1 MGKDVTDKS
10 DGTAEHEEKPE
21 VQSVREEN
29 RRLFELVDRLIATQ
43 ESEQRHRKIIESEL
57 QQMKF
62 ALVKKSSDAENDAT
76 ESPDASELGK
86 NFEQLLEK
94 FGAGLEEKLLA
105 RLDDVEDGLRAPAID
120 PVAAGARDPRANEE
134 LVSTIWKMIAPLGG
148 ELERLSSTMQDIGQ
162 QVDQAKAESPLATT
176 EITQELKALSEEVK
190 QLRGEGSAVQQDS
203 GETSKVLEG
212 LSDRL
217 DEVGQSLKDL
227 AARQND
233 AQVQTETRLRDL
245 VESHMERLN
254 RQWAGQIAAFQRS
267 VDDLLLDRAPHSKLV
282 AQDLSDIDS
291 EITASDNGE
300 SSDAQDTTPNVVTGD
315 FGSSQKVETSA
326 ASDSKEPEAGSG
338 GMSPDLEREMRA
350 MDAGNE
356 ASLKSIDVKEALSE
370 GLGADVSSIAAE
382 GPNTE
387 DALLTKPADW
397 CIGKEAEEEAI
408 LLSHPIVAD
417 GDEKDT
423 LAEPEAESSKQAEQ
437 ANETA
442 AATSGRREID
452 LRAFKD
458 LRLSSE
464 PVDGEDSTAK
474 LPTGERAPSYENAPA
489 EASLTRFVRLIRAR
503 KRSSPS

>member
-10 DGTAEHEEKPE
+10 DATAESDEKPE

-43 ESEQRHRKIIESEL
+43 ESEQRHRKVIESEL

-62 ALVKKSSDAENDAT
+62 ALVKKSTGAENDAT
-76 ESPDASELGK
+76 EPLDTSKFGE
-86 NFEQLLEK
+86 NFEKLLESL
-94 FGAGLEEKLLA
+94 GAGLEEKFLA
-105 RLDDVEDGLRAPAID
+105 RLDEVEERLTASAPEPD
-120 PVAAGARDPRANEE
+120 AAGSEDPKATED
-134 LVSTIWKMIAPLGG
+134 LVNTIWKMIAPLGG

-162 QVDQAKAESPLATT
+162 QVDQSKTESPLANTA
-176 EITQELKALSEEVK
+176 IAQELKALSEEVQ
-190 QLRGEGSAVQQDS
+190 QLRGEGSPVQQDG
-203 GETSKVLEG
+203 GEKNEILEG

-217 DEVGQSLKDL
+217 DEIGQSLKDL
-227 AARQND
+227 TARQND
-233 AQVQTETRLRDL
+233 AQVQAETLLRDL
-245 VESHMERLN
+245 VENHMERLS
-254 RQWAGQIAAFQRS
+254 REWAGQIAGFQRS
-267 VDDLLLDRAPHSKLV
+267 VDDLLLDRAPRTKPIT
-282 AQDLSDIDS
+282 QDLSDIDS
-291 EITASDNGE
+291 EVTASGNGQ
-300 SSDAQDTTPNVVTGD
+300 SSDPQDATPNVVTGD
-315 FGSSQKVETSA
+315 FGSSQKMEASP
-326 ASDSKEPEAGSG
+326 ASDSKEPEVGSG

-350 MDAGNE
+350 MDVGDE
-356 ASLKSIDVKEALSE
+356 ASVKSIDVKDALSE
-370 GLGADVSSIAAE
+370 GLGADVSSIVAE

-397 CIGKEAEEEAI
+397 RIGKETEEEAI

-417 GDEKDT
+417 GEEKDT
-423 LAEPEAESSKQAEQ
+423 EAEPEVESVKQVEL

-458 LRLSSE
+458 LRLSNE
-464 PVDGEDSTAK
+464 PGEGENSSAK
-474 LPTGERAPSYENAPA
+474 LPTGARAPSYENAPA